1 MCHHKTNTYTQST
14 SAIADAQPHLRNCG
28 GLGRRERLGAKKGV
42 TSESWQYTNKNE
54 GKRPLGHSLYYLG
67 QLPNLDLAFPPSQT
81 SDELGRRKLLH
92 HLAADWH
99 LASIRLAG
107 RIFGCLQ
114 REMAVRRDGYFGNPN
129 DGFHPS
135 DTEILPDKV

>member
-1 MCHHKTNTYTQST
+1 WRSSVSETILSSTNQKLDDSRIDRLHKT
-14 SAIADAQPHLRNCG
+14 
-28 GLGRRERLGAKKGV
+28 RLLYVAKSLFRDDG
-42 TSESWQYTNKNE
+42 SW
-54 GKRPLGHSLYYLG
+54 PLGHSLYYLG
-67 QLPNLDLAFPPSQT
+67 QLPNLDMAFPPSQT
-81 SDELGRRKLLH
+81 SDELSRRKLLH

-129 DGFHPS
+129 DGFHP
-135 DTEILPDKV
+135 